1 MAAAAGLSK
10 EAAWSDLCASEKVA
24 RAVLED
30 LQKVVS
36 GKLAKFEV
44 PTKCVLIDD
53 EFSVENDMMTAVRK
67 LKRKPI
73 VDKHAKQI
81 AAVYT

>member
-53 EFSVENDMMTAVRK
+53 EFSVENDMMTALRK

-73 VDKHAKQI
+73 VDKYAKQI